1 MAQRPHSSSNLK
13 AQGIIIVR
21 KINVKLYYHNA
32 HVDHSS
38 IC

>member
-1 MAQRPHSSSNLK
+1 MAQWSHSSSKLK

-21 KINVKLYYHNA
+21 KINVKLYYHDA
-32 HVDHSS
+32 HVDHIS